1 MKVFMHACIVVSM
14 VLLPGCGGVVDWA
27 NETFDQGK
35 QHADHKA
42 TVDKYM
48 RSIKIYDQF
57 ETVALF
63 DILFLSDDIR
73 DAYSK
78 LFSSMHGRS
87 QEAHLTFL
95 RRQLKTNEHFVSF
108 YVLSTHQVPLNLKP
122 AVWSIYLKIGDV
134 AYQPLEIKA
143 IELSPEYNRFFGK
156 RLTNHKRPYEI
167 RFERQDTE
175 GRDILE
181 GVSRIELVC
190 STPKYHSAVAW
201 DLPKEESATSAP
213 EMDSQE
219 QIS

>member
-1 MKVFMHACIVVSM
+1 MKVFIHACIAISM
-14 VLLPGCGGVVDWA
+14 VLLPGCGGVTDWA
-27 NETFDQGK
+27 SQTFNQGK

-42 TVDKYM
+42 VVEKYM

-57 ETVALF
+57 ETIALF
-63 DILFLSDDIR
+63 DVLFLSDDIR

-78 LFSSMHGRS
+78 LFSSTHGRS

-122 AVWSIYLKIGDV
+122 AVWSIYLKVGDV

-143 IELSPEYNRFFGK
+143 IELAPEYNRFFGK

-181 GVSRIELVC
+181 GASCVDLVF
-190 STPKYHSAVAW
+190 STPKYHSSVSW
-201 DLPKEESATSAP
+201 DLPKEESAVIDLETQ
-213 EMDSQE
+213 DQE